1 MPQNFY
7 DLIKPGDFI
16 YLKSTNDNIV
26 LDQIPLAEA
35 ALISINPNTGSIS
48 SYVGGTSF
56 DDGLFDRVRLSFPQ
70 TGSSF
75 KPFVYAAAFA
85 NNYNPSSII
94 NDAPIIFNDKN
105 LESFWR
111 QKIILENFMDQL
123 D

>member
-16 YLKSTNDNIV
+16 YLKSVNNNLI

-85 NNYNPSSII
+85 NSYNPSSLI
-94 NDAPIIFNDKN
+94 NLSLIHI
-105 LESFWR
+105 
-111 QKIILENFMDQL
+111 
-123 D
+123 